1 MSFILK
7 ERVKAA
13 GTVAREAAVSA
24 QLIDLTIENRV
35 ARLTLQRPDVGN
47 VFDTAMLTQMLA
59 ALKRAGTEADI
70 VLLAGA
76 GGDFSLGRDRKE
88 PKGSGTPYHAF
99 NLITE
104 VNTTLAALPGIVVT
118 AVQGR
123 AFGFAVGLVMRC
135 DIAIAADDSRFALDE
150 VSLGIPP
157 MLIMA
162 EIFEH
167 LPPKHALDMVLSSRE
182 IAAGEAQAMGL
193 ISRVVPATQLR
204 TSADAFVAELRGR
217 DPAVLAACKRYFGSG
232 RHLPAAA
239 RGPHSLVEQTRFT
252 ERNRH

>member
-1 MSFILK
+1 
-7 ERVKAA
+7 
-13 GTVAREAAVSA
+13 VST
-24 QLIDLTIENRV
+24 QPIELTIESRV
-35 ARLTLQRPDVGN
+35 ARLVLHRPDVGN

-59 ALKRAGTEADI
+59 ALKRAGADADV
-70 VLLAGA
+70 VLLSGA
-76 GGDFSLGRDRKE
+76 GDDFSLGRDRKE
-88 PKGSGTPYHAF
+88 PKGGTTPYHAF

-104 VNTTLAALPGIVVT
+104 VNAALAACPGIVVA

-123 AFGFAVGLVMRC
+123 ALGFAVGLVMRC
-135 DIAIAADDSRFALDE
+135 DIAIAAADARFALDE

-182 IAAGEAQAMGL
+182 IAAAEAQAMGL
-193 ISRVVPATQLR
+193 VSRVVPAAQLR
-204 TSADAFVAELRGR
+204 SAADAFVAELRGR